1 MDYLQRVFNRELDE
15 EGDIEILSCTF
26 DRSSILWTMNNQTY
40 NAAFNEWKLQR
51 KTDLI
56 ERGQEILN
64 LLDDNRDWFNNLKN
78 SFKRGRV
85 IPFIGAGMSMPSGF
99 PGWRAFLESVRQEVL
114 DEDEIATFASLLDK
128 GRYED
133 AAQLLADRGA
143 DYLQEKLSNKFGKT
157 LSFDEIEG
165 DICRLPDFFDGHIDT
180 TNYDLL
186 IDTVLKERNFSFHV
200 ENGLHACGLMRTL
213 TDKERVLLKLHGIY
227 DARKNRIITTADYQ
241 WHYKNNNF
249 VPQCIR
255 DLCNHTLLFLGCS
268 LSVDRTIEVMRSIK
282 GELGGDNAVRHYA
295 FLSNEDL
302 SDSERIKRRRE
313 LQEANIF
320 PIWYD
325 GDHDEDIEALLE
337 LLADDRRTS

>member
-15 EGDIEILSCTF
+15 EGEVEISSCTF
-26 DRSSILWTMNNQTY
+26 DRSDILRTMNSQTY

-51 KTDLI
+51 KTNLI

-114 DEDEIATFASLLDK
+114 DRNETATFTGLLDEGK
-128 GRYED
+128 YED
-133 AAQLLADRGA
+133 AAQLLADREA
-143 DYLQEKLSNKFGKT
+143 DYLQEKLSNKFGKK
-157 LSFDEIEG
+157 LSFNEIEG
-165 DICRLPDFFDGHIDT
+165 VICRLPDFFKGHIAT

-186 IDTVLKERNFSFHV
+186 IDTILSEKDIVFYV
-200 ENGLHACGLMRTL
+200 ANGLYTLGLARIL
-213 TDKERVLLKLHGIY
+213 AENDRVVLKLHGIH
-227 DARKNRIITTADYQ
+227 DSRKNRIITTADYQ
-241 WHYKNNNF
+241 SSYEVTNI
-249 VPQCIR
+249 VPECIR
-255 DLCNHTLLFLGCS
+255 NLCGNTLLFLGCS

-282 GELGGDNAVRHYA
+282 EERGADNTVKHYA
-295 FLSNEDL
+295 FLSKDGL
-302 SDSERIKRRRE
+302 SDSERKDRRRE
-313 LQEANIF
+313 LQGANIF
-320 PIWYD
+320 PIWYN

-337 LLADDRRTS
+337 LLADK